1 MKEQIIAVLR
11 KWKDKGYYDFLKIAD
26 EIIRI
31 AEFEELCKP
40 DYAEM
45 HMNDSVMQ
53 QNIDAALAEIKAELA
68 EEKKSNKLL
77 HEAMITAEKR
87 GYDKALA
94 ESRAKMPSEDID
106 VAEMH
111 MNDSVFKQN
120 VNDAIAEKMPSEE
133 EMLQMVAGHIPWLIA
148 SARNSKKYVNPFTS
162 GHAFSE
168 VIRIL
173 SENLSRE
180 LRSRMSEPNKEGR

>member
-1 MKEQIIAVLR
+1 MENQLIREQVFDVLFN
-11 KWKDKGYYDFLKIAD
+11 YVKIAD
-26 EIIRI
+26 GIFTESDCATVRDEICLRIDQSQFTADEAEDYINQEVEKRI
-31 AEFEELCKP
+31 AE
-40 DYAEM
+40 
-45 HMNDSVMQ
+45 
-53 QNIDAALAEIKAELA
+53 
-68 EEKKSNKLL
+68 
-77 HEAMITAEKR
+77 R
-87 GYDKALA
+87 
-94 ESRAKMPSEDID
+94 
-106 VAEMH
+106 
-111 MNDSVFKQN
+111 
-120 VNDAIAEKMPSEE
+120 MPSEE

>member
-1 MKEQIIAVLR
+1 MKEKLRNLFDEMKVRSRYKSMNAIIDMIEPL
-11 KWKDKGYYDFLKIAD
+11 
-26 EIIRI
+26 
-31 AEFEELCKP
+31 
-40 DYAEM
+40 
-45 HMNDSVMQ
+45 
-53 QNIDAALAEIKAELA
+53 IDQEV
-68 EEKKSNKLL
+68 
-77 HEAMITAEKR
+77 EKR
-87 GYDKALA
+87 IK
-94 ESRAKMPSEDID
+94 ER
-106 VAEMH
+106 
-111 MNDSVFKQN
+111 
-120 VNDAIAEKMPSEE
+120 MPSEE

>member
-1 MKEQIIAVLR
+1 MKEKIFKILHNR
-11 KWKDKGYYDFLKIAD
+11 KRMPGERFSDIEGKI
-26 EIIRI
+26 ENLVNQEVEKRI
-31 AEFEELCKP
+31 AE
-40 DYAEM
+40 
-45 HMNDSVMQ
+45 
-53 QNIDAALAEIKAELA
+53 
-68 EEKKSNKLL
+68 
-77 HEAMITAEKR
+77 R
-87 GYDKALA
+87 
-94 ESRAKMPSEDID
+94 
-106 VAEMH
+106 
-111 MNDSVFKQN
+111 
-120 VNDAIAEKMPSEE
+120 MPSEE

>member
-1 MKEQIIAVLR
+1 MKEQIIAILSR
-11 KWKDKGYYDFLKIAD
+11 YIDLSAYDRGGTSTSIFNSIAN
-26 EIIRI
+26 EIMQI

-53 QNIDAALAEIKAELA
+53 QNIDAALAEMQAELA

-87 GYDKALA
+87 GHDKALA
-94 ESRAKMPSEDID
+94 E
-106 VAEMH
+106 
-111 MNDSVFKQN
+111 FK
-120 VNDAIAEKMPSEE
+120 AKMPSEE

-180 LRSRMSEPNKEGR
+180 FRNRMEGRK

>member
-1 MKEQIIAVLR
+1 MKEKIFKILHNR
-11 KWKDKGYYDFLKIAD
+11 KRMPGERFSDIEGKI
-26 EIIRI
+26 ENLVNQ
-31 AEFEELCKP
+31 E
-40 DYAEM
+40 
-45 HMNDSVMQ
+45 V
-53 QNIDAALAEIKAELA
+53 
-68 EEKKSNKLL
+68 
-77 HEAMITAEKR
+77 EKR
-87 GYDKALA
+87 
-94 ESRAKMPSEDID
+94 
-106 VAEMH
+106 
-111 MNDSVFKQN
+111 
-120 VNDAIAEKMPSEE
+120 IAEKMPSEE

>member
-1 MKEQIIAVLR
+1 MKEQIIAILSR
-11 KWKDKGYYDFLKIAD
+11 YIDLSAYDRGGTSTSIFNSIAN
-26 EIIRI
+26 EIMQI

-87 GYDKALA
+87 GHDKALA
-94 ESRAKMPSEDID
+94 EFKAKMPSEG
-106 VAEMH
+106 EQRLK
-111 MNDSVFKQN
+111 FLEEW
-120 VNDAIAEKMPSEE
+120 VNRFNLHSDMSCFCNGYRV
-133 EMLQMVAGHIPWLIA
+133 MVDEL
-148 SARNSKKYVNPFTS
+148 K
-162 GHAFSE
+162 
-168 VIRIL
+168 
-173 SENLSRE
+173 E
-180 LRSRMSEPNKEGR
+180 LRNRIKGGK